1 MAKLFL
7 TLAGLFG
14 ALGVALGAFGAHALK
29 AQLDNRALAIF
40 ETATRYQLIHAVA
53 IARVALLALQQGTD
67 EISTPLAI
75 SGWSYCLGIALFSG
89 SLYGL
94 ALSGIKILGAIAP
107 LGGTAFIVGWIAL
120 AISPWR

>member
-29 AQLDNRALAIF
+29 TQLDARALAIF
-40 ETATRYQLIHAVA
+40 ETATRYQLIHAIA
-53 IARVALLALQQGTD
+53 IALVAVLALQQGAD
-67 EISTPLAI
+67 EISTVLTV
-75 SGWSYCLGIALFSG
+75 SGWSYCVGIALFSG

-94 ALSGIKILGAIAP
+94 ALSGAKVLGAIAP